1 VLYSKIWRAVVK
13 RDVLDFMA
21 GAVGRLMSLGRPDE
35 VPLKNARDLPQRDEA
50 WECAIRE
57 ARAWITPPD
66 RRPYRPYIILTVSRT
81 GKVVGT
87 DLVEDEPTL
96 PQVVNGLAK
105 AMLYPAPG
113 GGGKRRPAVVYVDDT
128 SLVEALASK
137 LKEIGVRCE
146 FRSTLREA
154 EQALHSVARF
164 IEGEDSLPGL
174 QKVPGVTPFMVR
186 GLFEAAAFFYQETP
200 WRWIEDTHPIEIH
213 YPISGPPRYAVVMG
227 HGGQTYGLA
236 IYDSKDVLH
245 ETYAGTPPDQLIGR
259 HTWTALLFG
268 EEFEMPFDDLDS
280 IETYDWPIAGP
291 YAYPLLLQIGLSG
304 RPSRPSK
311 SELLRIEAALLAIP
325 CFVQEYMEADVS
337 LPQPAKGTLSV
348 SMADG
353 EDRISLIYPVPGFE
367 IPSEDSLAPIAEEMG
382 VYERNTELL
391 DIFERWLREQRLSA
405 KTIQKHLDN
414 MNRFANGYLADAGGA
429 LELPGPAD
437 EAVPEDIDDFLADWL
452 LYEQDQRPLEA
463 VKSHTASLKRFYLCL
478 EEAGEMPVEDAS
490 AIRQLLQDDRVYYLE
505 IARDFEEG
513 RLID

>member
-1 VLYSKIWRAVVK
+1 MK

-21 GAVGRLMSLGRPDE
+21 GTVGRLMSLGKPDQ
-35 VPLKNARDLPQRDEA
+35 VPLENARDLPQGDER
-50 WECAIRE
+50 WECAVRE

-96 PQVVNGLAK
+96 PQVMNGLAK

-128 SLVEALASK
+128 SLVEALATE

-154 EQALHSVARF
+154 EQALASVARF

-174 QKVPGVTPFMVR
+174 LKVPGVTPFMAR
-186 GLFEAAAFFYQETP
+186 GLFEAAAFFYRETP
-200 WRWIEDTHPIEIH
+200 WRWIEDTRPIEIH
-213 YPISGPPRYAVVMG
+213 YPINGPSRYAVVMG

-236 IYDSKDVLH
+236 MYDSTDVLR
-245 ETYAGTPPDQLIGR
+245 ETYEGTPPDQMIGR
-259 HTWTALLFG
+259 HVWTALIFG
-268 EEFEMPFDDLDS
+268 EEFEMPFDDLDAM
-280 IETYDWPIAGP
+280 ETYDWPVAGP
-291 YAYPLLLQIGLSG
+291 YAYPLVLRVGLSG
-304 RPSRPSK
+304 RPARPSK

-325 CFVQEYMEADVS
+325 RYVQEHMEAGVGF
-337 LPQPAKGTLSV
+337 PRPAEETLSV
-348 SMADG
+348 PMADG

-367 IPSEDSLAPIAEEMG
+367 IPSEDSWASIAEEMG

-391 DIFERWLREQRLSA
+391 DSFERWLREQRLSA

-414 MNRFANGYLADAGGA
+414 VDRFANRYLGDAGGA

-437 EAVPEDIDDFLADWL
+437 EAVPEDVDDFLADWL
-452 LYEQDQRPLEA
+452 LYEEGQRPVEA
-463 VKSHTASLKRFYLCL
+463 VKSHIASLEKFYLCL
-478 EEAGEMPVEDAS
+478 EELEEMPVKDARSMRRVLQEDRA
-490 AIRQLLQDDRVYYLE
+490 YYLE
-505 IARDFEEG
+505 TARDFEEG
-513 RLID
+513 DTW